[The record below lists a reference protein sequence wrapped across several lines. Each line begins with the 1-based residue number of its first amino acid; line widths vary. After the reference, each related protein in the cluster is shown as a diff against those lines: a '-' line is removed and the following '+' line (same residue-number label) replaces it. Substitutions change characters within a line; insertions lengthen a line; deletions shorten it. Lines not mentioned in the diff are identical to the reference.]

1 MSLTKEEND
10 QMLSLWQQMKTAYE
24 DEHKEVVKYREALG
38 ETTAVIARMEQK
50 MQQWE
55 VEKQKPPTTG
65 PGDEQ
70 KEQANRRMKTF
81 MKACLNGYTTLSEK
95 ERELVPIMSQA
106 EVPPMPPGFE
116 IKGLYLGNDTGGGF
130 LAPAEW
136 VAQMIEYIVLTSP
149 IRPNVSVRQTA
160 ARSVRFP
167 KRITNLTAQWV
178 GERTT
183 RTETQGWAIGE
194 VEIPTN
200 EMYALALVSYDDL
213 EDAAYDLEA
222 DIRNQM
228 AVQFG
233 VAENRAFLAGDGV
246 IQPMGLLT
254 NPLST
259 QIDKSGVNGQP
270 TADSLTACSFNLL
283 EPYVPNAKWFLKRT
297 TIGSVRTLKDAYG
310 QYLWQPGLT
319 SLNPALLLDSPV
331 VQVPDMPA
339 TGTTGAYIAAY
350 GDFAKAYQVVDRIQ
364 IVFKRIEE
372 RYVENNQIG
381 IFARRRVGG
390 QVVLPEAFRIY
401 SATT

>member
-1 MSLTKEEND
+1 MQAHYPLHKESNTMPLTKEEND
-10 QMLSLWQQMKTAYE
+10 QMLGLWQQMKTAYE
-24 DEHKEVVKYREALG
+24 DEQKEVVKYREALG
-38 ETTAVIARMEQK
+38 KTTAMLTRMEQK
-50 MQQWE
+50 MQQLE
-55 VEKQKPPTTG
+55 ADKQKPPTAG
-65 PGDEQ
+65 PGEEQ
-70 KEQANRRMKTF
+70 KEAANRRMKTF
-81 MKACLNGYTTLSEK
+81 LKACLSGYTELSPD
-95 ERELVPIMSQA
+95 ERKMIPNTDTA
-106 EVPPMPPGFE
+106 EAPPLPPGFQL
-116 IKGLYLGNDTGGGF
+116 KGLYLGNDTGGGF

-200 EMYALALVSYDDL
+200 EMYALALISYDDL

-233 VAENRAFLAGDGV
+233 VAENRAFLSGDGI

-259 QIDKSGVNGQP
+259 QIDKSTVNGLP

-283 EPYVPNAKWFLKRT
+283 EPYVPNAKWFVKRT
-297 TIGSVRTLKDAYG
+297 TIGAVRTLKDAYG
-310 QYLWQPGLT
+310 QYLWQPGL
-319 SLNPALLLDSPV
+319 SALNPNLLLDSPV
-331 VQVPDMPA
+331 VQVPDMP
-339 TGTTGAYIAAY
+339 GC
-350 GDFAKAYQVVDRIQ
+350 Q
-364 IVFKRIEE
+364 
-372 RYVENNQIG
+372 RYC
-381 IFARRRVGG
+381 
-390 QVVLPEAFRIY
+390 P
-401 SATT
+401 